1 MSLSVRACLPLTQ
14 TLPRHTTLQGSTL
27 SPASE
32 SRCVRF
38 GRGRLRVPLRCWHYR
53 SFTQDG
59 GYRAGGCTRCHHA
72 PLSTLLLSTVHPVTL
87 YTPTQPS
94 TVPLQAGRCVLLS
107 HRLHPL
113 TARRPQRCNVNDAR
127 RCWCSSDARYV
138 NSGTWGGFGCRIE
151 FVRRVGKH
159 LSAGV
164 LRRGEGIRCA

>member
-1 MSLSVRACLPLTQ
+1 MREVVGSVATSSTTMPVSAFLLRIIASLSYRPLTSEDSGEDKLSLSVRACLPLTQ

-72 PLSTLLLSTVHPVTL
+72 PLSTLLLSAVHPVVL
-87 YTPTQPS
+87 YTRTPS
-94 TVPLQAGRCVLLS
+94 QAPS
-107 HRLHPL
+107 HCK
-113 TARRPQRCNVNDAR
+113 QRAV
-127 RCWCSSDARYV
+127 
-138 NSGTWGGFGCRIE
+138 
-151 FVRRVGKH
+151 
-159 LSAGV
+159 
-164 LRRGEGIRCA
+164 

>member
-1 MSLSVRACLPLTQ
+1 MREVVGSVATSSTTMPVSAFLLRIIASLVLYRPLTSEDSGEDKLSLSVRACLPLTQ

-72 PLSTLLLSTVHPVTL
+72 PLSTLLLSTVHPVVL
-87 YTPTQPS
+87 YTPSQAPS
-94 TVPLQAGRCVLLS
+94 HCK
-107 HRLHPL
+107 
-113 TARRPQRCNVNDAR
+113 QRAV
-127 RCWCSSDARYV
+127 
-138 NSGTWGGFGCRIE
+138 
-151 FVRRVGKH
+151 
-159 LSAGV
+159 
-164 LRRGEGIRCA
+164 